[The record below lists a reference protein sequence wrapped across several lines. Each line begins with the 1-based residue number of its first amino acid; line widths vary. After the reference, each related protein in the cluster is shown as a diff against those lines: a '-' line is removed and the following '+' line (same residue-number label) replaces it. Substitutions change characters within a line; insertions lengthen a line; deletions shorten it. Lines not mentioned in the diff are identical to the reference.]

1 MTENTKE
8 IIKSTAPL
16 LKEKKDEIT
25 ETMYK
30 ILFEKYPETKIL
42 FKDASDDQPKKLAN
56 AIYAYANN
64 IDNLGNLQKGLETM
78 VKAHV
83 KTNIKPEYYPMV
95 QDALLSSIKKT
106 LGEVCTKDVEN
117 AWSSAYEFLANILIN
132 KEKLAYSKA

>member
-83 KTNIKPEYYPMV
+83 KTNIKPEHYPMV

>member
-83 KTNIKPEYYPMV
+83 KTNIKPEHYPMV

-106 LGEVCTKDVEN
+106 LGEACTKEVEN